1 MLPWWR
7 MEQSTGAYYLFENI
21 NISHDGENF
30 CDKQKNYVNSEE
42 TFPEEFLLGAAINQ
56 NKRVYL

>member
-1 MLPWWR
+1 MLPSWLVK
-7 MEQSTGAYYLFENI
+7 QSTSASYLLENI

-30 CDKQKNYVNSEE
+30 RVQATKII
-42 TFPEEFLLGAAINQ
+42 PEEFLLGAAVNQ